1 VTDIGDILQKHTGRK
16 VNVKIVPEEEAIE
29 YHKAHNSLPPELHWL
44 LYSWATWFKAME
56 NGEANTVDPTME
68 KLLGRKQKG
77 IEEMAQDIFQM
88 NKPMETTEFDNY
100 TK

>member
-1 VTDIGDILQKHTGRK
+1 MTDIGAILQKHTGRK
-16 VNVKIVPEEEAIE
+16 VNVKIVSEEEAIE
-29 YHKAHNSLPPELHWL
+29 YHKAHNSLPPDLHWL

-56 NGEANTVDPTME
+56 NDESNIVDPAME

-77 IEEMAQDIFQM
+77 IEEMAQEIFQV
-88 NKPMETTEFDNY
+88 NKGIDTTEFDNY